1 MAAVASGIMAMIGA
15 VAVLA
20 VIVGAVTGSL
30 FWKAK
35 RGLAL
40 GGLSVVGVY
49 LLAVLAFLKI
59 SWLGAV
65 LFGATPLIL
74 TFLVSYLAARLLKVR
89 ANLRPIWATLAALS
103 AALIVGFF
111 YLLLLKFNLWASVWI
126 AVGLDAFLMLLAIRN
141 WKLAPQ

>member
-1 MAAVASGIMAMIGA
+1 MAMIGA
-15 VAVLA
+15 VACLA

-30 FWKAK
+30 SWKAK

-40 GGLSVVGVY
+40 GGPAVVCVY
-49 LLAVLAFLKI
+49 LLAVVAFLEI

-74 TFLVSYLAARLLKVR
+74 TFLVSYLAARHLKVR
-89 ANLRPIWATLAALS
+89 ANMRPIWATLAALG
-103 AALIVGFF
+103 AALIVGLF
-111 YLLLLKFNLWASVWI
+111 YLLLFRFNLWASVWI
-126 AVGLDAFLMLLAIRN
+126 AAGLDAFLSLLAIRN